1 MNRAIIT
8 GTIDSAFE
16 FDTHRNGEDYF
27 LFYVSCER
35 LSGVIDRIPCL
46 APEHIIKNSFGMASK
61 ITIKGRIYTYNHNR
75 KLVIRVLA
83 EKMHDAKKEDN
94 NYVKINGFLCKTPIL
109 RTTPMGRYI
118 SDLLIASNHWKNK
131 SDYIPCIAW
140 GENAIF
146 APNYKVGDRIKLEG
160 RIQSREYIK
169 KISEEYSEQ
178 RIAYEVSISKMEV
191 IESEKCKDQVADA
204 E

>member
-8 GTIDSAFE
+8 GTIDSEFE

-61 ITIKGRIYTYNHNR
+61 ITIKGRIYTYNHNG

-83 EKMHDAKKEDN
+83 EKMYDAKKEDN

-118 SDLLIASNHWKNK
+118 SDLLIASNHSKNK

-146 APNYKVGDRIKLEG
+146 ASGLEVGTRLKVQG
-160 RIQSREYIK
+160 RIQSREYVK
-169 KISEEYSEQ
+169 KLSE
-178 RIAYEVSISKMEV
+178 V
-191 IESEKCKDQVADA
+191 ESEKRTAYEASIGKMEIVDENSND
-204 E
+204 